1 MSMPLC
7 FAKEN
12 TNYTISRITGK
23 DEVRSHLRNLG
34 LVENETISVK
44 QSIAGSLIVEVK
56 GVRIALNKDLARR
69 IMI

>member
-1 MSMPLC
+1 MSMPLS
-7 FAKEN
+7 FAEEN
-12 TNYTISRITGK
+12 TSYTISRITGK

-44 QSIAGSLIVEVK
+44 QSIAGNLIVEVK